1 MRPLFLQNPL
11 TNFLSYAI
19 ITTRYNC
26 TLNKTEAFMNKW
38 SPERAEAIR
47 QFIDEYF
54 MENRKSPTVRDIA
67 AGTGISKTSVQRYL
81 TDMKEHGEIEY
92 NGRRSIGTNLSRNM
106 FETTPAIR
114 YDSTV
119 SCGLPSEPNVEEAE
133 IIPLPTALV
142 GEGKFFILTAKG
154 DSMTG
159 IGVDDGDLV
168 IVREQNTCRD
178 GDYAVVLV
186 NGNETLLK
194 TITYLPDKKAY
205 LLHAENP
212 DYDDRIE
219 RNVQIQGVAT
229 QVIKKL

>member
-1 MRPLFLQNPL
+1 
-11 TNFLSYAI
+11 
-19 ITTRYNC
+19 
-26 TLNKTEAFMNKW
+26 MNKW

-119 SCGLPSEPNVEEAE
+119 SCGLPSEPNIEEAE

-142 GEGKFFILTAKG
+142 GDGKFFILTAKG

-178 GDYAVVLV
+178 GDYRTASLPTCSSVLRLL
-186 NGNETLLK
+186 TLALGMSALTVGKCFCRSIPLK
-194 TITYLPDKKAY
+194 QRMRVLTLPMKACF
-205 LLHAENP
+205 AFMQS
-212 DYDDRIE
+212 RK
-219 RNVQIQGVAT
+219 R
-229 QVIKKL
+229 

>member
-1 MRPLFLQNPL
+1 MGAMKQLIDCAMKRETCDLVIKG
-11 TNFLSYAI
+11 ARI
-19 ITTRYNC
+19 
-26 TLNKTEAFMNKW
+26 LNVF
-38 SPERAEAIR
+38 SG
-47 QFIDEYF
+47 D
-54 MENRKSPTVRDIA
+54 
-67 AGTGISKTSVQRYL
+67 
-81 TDMKEHGEIEY
+81 
-92 NGRRSIGTNLSRNM
+92 
-106 FETTPAIR
+106 
-114 YDSTV
+114 
-119 SCGLPSEPNVEEAE
+119 VEEAE

-159 IGVDDGDLV
+159 IGVDDGDLIV
-168 IVREQNTCRD
+168 VREQNTCGD

-186 NGNETLLK
+186 NGTETLLK

-219 RNVQIQGVAT
+219 RDVQIQGIAT

>member
-1 MRPLFLQNPL
+1 MISRFDSGFLFLNFSQNSL
-11 TNFLSYAI
+11 TKFLSYVI

-26 TLNKTEAFMNKW
+26 TLCNLEAFMNKW

-67 AGTGISKTSVQRYL
+67 TGTGISKTSVQRYL

-119 SCGLPSEPNVEEAE
+119 SCGLPSEPNAEEAD
-133 IIPLPTALV
+133 IIPLPTAP
-142 GEGKFFILTAKG
+142 FPRAA
-154 DSMTG
+154 
-159 IGVDDGDLV
+159 
-168 IVREQNTCRD
+168 R
-178 GDYAVVLV
+178 
-186 NGNETLLK
+186 
-194 TITYLPDKKAY
+194 
-205 LLHAENP
+205 
-212 DYDDRIE
+212 
-219 RNVQIQGVAT
+219 
-229 QVIKKL
+229 

>member
-1 MRPLFLQNPL
+1 
-11 TNFLSYAI
+11 
-19 ITTRYNC
+19 
-26 TLNKTEAFMNKW
+26 
-38 SPERAEAIR
+38 
-47 QFIDEYF
+47 
-54 MENRKSPTVRDIA
+54 
-67 AGTGISKTSVQRYL
+67 
-81 TDMKEHGEIEY
+81 
-92 NGRRSIGTNLSRNM
+92 M

-119 SCGLPSEPNVEEAE
+119 SCGLPSEPNVEEAD

-168 IVREQNTCRD
+168 IVREQNRCSD

-186 NGNETLLK
+186 NENETLLK
-194 TITYLPDKKAY
+194 TITYLPDQSAY

-212 DYDDRIE
+212 VYEDRIE
-219 RNVQIQGVAT
+219 RDVQIQGVAEMI
-229 QVIKKL
+229 IKKLR

>member
-1 MRPLFLQNPL
+1 
-11 TNFLSYAI
+11 
-19 ITTRYNC
+19 
-26 TLNKTEAFMNKW
+26 MNKW

-54 MENRKSPTVRDIA
+54 IENRKSPTVRDIA

-106 FETTPAIR
+106 FETTPAVH
-114 YDSTV
+114 YDATV
-119 SCGLPSEPNVEEAE
+119 SCGLPIDPNVEETAD
-133 IIPLPTALV
+133 IIPLPIALV
-142 GEGKFFILTAKG
+142 GEGTFFILTAKG

-159 IGVDDGDLV
+159 IGIDDGDLV
-168 IVREQNTCRD
+168 IVREQSTCRD

-186 NGNETLLK
+186 NECETLLK
-194 TITYLPDKKAY
+194 TVTYLADQKAY
-205 LLHAENP
+205 LLHAENS

-219 RNVQIQGVAT
+219 RNVKIQGVAT
-229 QVIKKL
+229 QVIKKLGRG

>member
-1 MRPLFLQNPL
+1 
-11 TNFLSYAI
+11 
-19 ITTRYNC
+19 
-26 TLNKTEAFMNKW
+26 
-38 SPERAEAIR
+38 
-47 QFIDEYF
+47 
-54 MENRKSPTVRDIA
+54 
-67 AGTGISKTSVQRYL
+67 
-81 TDMKEHGEIEY
+81 
-92 NGRRSIGTNLSRNM
+92 M

-186 NGNETLLK
+186 NESETLLK
-194 TITYLPDKKAY
+194 TTTYLPDKKAY

-219 RNVQIQGVAT
+219 RNVQIQGIAT

>member
-1 MRPLFLQNPL
+1 
-11 TNFLSYAI
+11 
-19 ITTRYNC
+19 
-26 TLNKTEAFMNKW
+26 
-38 SPERAEAIR
+38 
-47 QFIDEYF
+47 
-54 MENRKSPTVRDIA
+54 
-67 AGTGISKTSVQRYL
+67 
-81 TDMKEHGEIEY
+81 MKEHGEIEY

-119 SCGLPSEPNVEEAE
+119 SCGLPSEANVEEAE

-159 IGVDDGDLV
+159 IGVDDGDLF

-178 GDYAVVLV
+178 GAYAVVLV
-186 NGNETLLK
+186 NGTETLLK
-194 TITYLPDKKAY
+194 TITYFPDKKAY

-212 DYDDRIE
+212 DCDDRIE
-219 RNVQIQGVAT
+219 RNVQIQGIAT
-229 QVIKKL
+229 QVITKL

>member
-1 MRPLFLQNPL
+1 
-11 TNFLSYAI
+11 
-19 ITTRYNC
+19 
-26 TLNKTEAFMNKW
+26 
-38 SPERAEAIR
+38 
-47 QFIDEYF
+47 

-119 SCGLPSEPNVEEAE
+119 SCGLPSEPNVEAAE

-142 GEGKFFILTAKG
+142 GDGKFFILTAKG

-219 RNVQIQGVAT
+219 RNVQIQGIAT